1 MLAGAVMRFGREDIS
16 ECYSAFG
23 SWSNPETFSGVN
35 ARPDF
40 SGAQVVCFFVTHLL
54 WFDFRPVL
62 KYFKLFFQL
71 ISSTATLPFVCNSFW
86 VNLFWKQITQNKS
99 LTLLRTVVVSRNEE
113 KTHRQRVEKLALEK
127 WLLTTKGGVHSELF
141 NRRDSILGAG
151 TERANAADRWFYP
164 GEMQRNTQ
172 RRWLRRLVRHSD

>member
-1 MLAGAVMRFGREDIS
+1 MIKAIPPRTAPRIFESVVILFFDFNLGQIAHKKPTTIILTCAVMRFWWHYVFKCRG
-16 ECYSAFG
+16 AFG
-23 SWSNPETFSGVN
+23 RRSNPETFFGVN

-40 SGAQVVCFFVTHLL
+40 SGAQVDWFFVTHLL

-71 ISSTATLPFVCNSFW
+71 FSGVSTLPFVCNSFW

-113 KTHRQRVEKLALEK
+113 KNHRRRA
-127 WLLTTKGGVHSELF
+127 TKV
-141 NRRDSILGAG
+141 A
-151 TERANAADRWFYP
+151 
-164 GEMQRNTQ
+164 
-172 RRWLRRLVRHSD
+172 